1 MTSSQSVQTQQWVHT
16 QRLLIIKDQVSR
28 MNNTKHKSHVCNK
41 VLSFHRETEE
51 GEEIKFPVD
60 GALTGRG
67 GIVEPS

>member
-1 MTSSQSVQTQQWVHT
+1 MTFSQSVQTQQWVHT
-16 QRLLIIKDQVSR
+16 QRLLIIKDQVSLK
-28 MNNTKHKSHVCNK
+28 NIKHKSHVCNK

-67 GIVEPS
+67 GIVEPT

>member
-16 QRLLIIKDQVSR
+16 QRLLIIKDQVSLK
-28 MNNTKHKSHVCNK
+28 NTKHKSHVCNK
-41 VLSFHRETEE
+41 VLSFHRETE